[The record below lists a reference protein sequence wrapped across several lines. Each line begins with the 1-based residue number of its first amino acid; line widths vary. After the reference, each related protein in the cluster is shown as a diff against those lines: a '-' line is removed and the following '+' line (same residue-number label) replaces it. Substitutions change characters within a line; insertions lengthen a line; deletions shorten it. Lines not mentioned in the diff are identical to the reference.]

1 MKGRTMDEKTSK
13 YVNNLISMLT
23 KQRNDALDLNVK
35 LQAELALINS
45 ELNETKKKEEKEEKE
60 VN

>member
-1 MKGRTMDEKTSK
+1 MDEKTSK